1 MRSVSV
7 FIFLSFLLVGSVFA
21 ETPNEH
27 FTRIRDLQKE
37 RNLLAAVNELKLFR
51 TTYPEESAANDL
63 DYLLA
68 RLLED
73 TRDQAEAMSLYAE
86 IHSRRSL
93 LGDHALWR
101 MSQIAR
107 HTGNFFLER
116 LYLSELEAFYPDSI
130 LIAAADSRSITSYFD
145 SGDHAAVIA
154 ANERPSAVS
163 TLARSSFTYKGQRRD
178 RLLLGY
184 AELYNGNGA
193 DARIIFEETIAQTQ
207 DQRQPDGL
215 ALEAVRGLDA
225 TDRTVSLSDLEH
237 KRRAWIYQFNRDFN
251 SARFHYRSIVNEHP
265 SSDAAPEAVFQLGR
279 GYFQENAYSEAVLW
293 FERLIEQ
300 YPEHEIVKT
309 GLLQLAGAYS
319 RSGRFRESIA
329 RYHTFIDRYPNDEQ
343 LDRAY
348 LNPID
353 TLRDYNSDSEALRR
367 SALAQEVFR
376 GKTGEAQALFSE
388 ARTYL
393 SLEKWDKA
401 LEALTRLNTLSDL
414 GEARVPGGTTRN
426 EVTFLTG
433 LCLEMMQ
440 RFTEAVDAYLSIP
453 DGRGSYYGGRATER
467 LLALAGSERG
477 QSVIQEKRALIR
489 LSMTNADAE
498 TKRKAVQSLLRLTD
512 TRAERAEL
520 YETLRT
526 IYAGLPNY
534 SKFPDL
540 PAYKS
545 GPVEL
550 TTGRKEQN
558 PRQRDGHAVKAETLL
573 RLGLTDEAAVELE
586 ASRGTE
592 NKARLVAIYTD
603 GDRAYRGI
611 DIAEPLWRGV
621 PADLEIELMPA
632 DAVVLLYPTPFRDKL
647 IAHGAA
653 ANVDPRFLLAIM
665 RQESRFRP
673 DAVSGAAANGLMQ
686 FIAPTAVRMAREAG
700 MNDFRDHD
708 LFDPGTA
715 ILFGATYTGQMFR
728 LFINQPDAVAA
739 GYNGGEENMQRW
751 LKRSRSD
758 QPDRFVAEI
767 QYAQTKDYV
776 QKVMS
781 AYRVYTTFYNDRL
794 LLKPEFAERSQEQNT
809 MPLSR

>member
-1 MRSVSV
+1 MRSVSA
-7 FIFLSFLLVGSVFA
+7 FIFLSFLFAASVLA
-21 ETPNEH
+21 ETASEH

-51 TTYPEESAANDL
+51 TKYPEESAVNDL

-73 TRDQAEAMSLYAE
+73 TREHAEAMTLYAE
-86 IHSRRSL
+86 VHSRRSL

-116 LYLSELEAFYPDSI
+116 MYLSELAAFYPDSI
-130 LIAAADSRSITSYFD
+130 LISAADRRSINSYFD
-145 SGDHAAVIA
+145 SGDHSAVIA
-154 ANERPSAVS
+154 ANERPAAVS
-163 TLARSSFTYKGQRRD
+163 SLAKTSYVYKGQRRD

-184 AELYNGNGA
+184 AEMYNGNA
-193 DARIIFEETIAQTQ
+193 SAARAIFEQIIEQTR
-207 DQRQPDGL
+207 DQQQPDGL

-225 TDRTVSLSDLEH
+225 MDRTVSLSDVEH

-251 SARFHYRSIVNEHP
+251 SARFHYRSIVNDHP
-265 SSDAAPEAVFQLGR
+265 SSEAAPEAVFQIGR

-300 YPEHEIVKT
+300 YPENELVKP

-319 RSGRFRESIA
+319 RSGRSREGVS
-329 RYHTFIDRYPNDEQ
+329 RYHTYIDRYPNDEQ

-348 LNPID
+348 MNPID

-367 SALAQEVFR
+367 SALAQDVFR
-376 GKTGEAQALFSE
+376 GRTGEAQALFSE
-388 ARTYL
+388 ARIYL
-393 SLEKWDKA
+393 SLEKWDQA
-401 LEALTRLNTLSDL
+401 LDSLTRLNTLSDL
-414 GEARVPGGTTRN
+414 GGARVPGGTTRD

-440 RFTEAVDAYLSIP
+440 RFAEAVDVYLSIP
-453 DGRGSYYGGRATER
+453 DGRDSYYGMYA
-467 LLALAGSERG
+467 
-477 QSVIQEKRALIR
+477 
-489 LSMTNADAE
+489 
-498 TKRKAVQSLLRLTD
+498 TKRLRGIASGERSGSAAAEKKLLLNKAKESSDPDLSRQAIQSLLRLTD
-512 TRAERAEL
+512 SEEDRQLLLDEL
-520 YETLRT
+520 QKTYKEVRQYSYLSENALSPLTELAMPRNT
-526 IYAGLPNY
+526 QRRQSPNPHAAKAQALFRSGL
-534 SKFPDL
+534 
-540 PAYKS
+540 A
-545 GPVEL
+545 
-550 TTGRKEQN
+550 
-558 PRQRDGHAVKAETLL
+558 
-573 RLGLTDEAAVELE
+573 DEAAIEYE
-586 ASRGTE
+586 ATGSADKRFLAE
-592 NKARLVAIYTD
+592 IYTM

-611 DIAEPLWRGV
+611 EYAEPLWQNI
-621 PADLEIELMPA
+621 PPDMQIELLPA
-632 DAVVLLYPTPFRDKL
+632 DAVRLLYPTPFRDKL
-647 IAHGAA
+647 VAHGAA

-673 DAVSGAAANGLMQ
+673 DAVSNAAASGLMQ

-751 LKRSRSD
+751 MKRSRSD
-758 QPDRFVAEI
+758 QPERFVAEI

-781 AYRVYTTFYNDRL
+781 AYRVYTTFYDEQLILR
-794 LLKPEFAERSQEQNT
+794 PELIGENEDAKE
-809 MPLSR
+809 